1 MLYKILQENLPSLS
15 IKTASKLSII
25 IAVTFNN
32 KSCSAVIQTAISKRH
47 TGKRGLRVLERIRR
61 SEDPG
66 PKEDHRG
73 PKEDSIIED
82 PRDDHITEYQREDA
96 ITNDDLERTLSIR
109 PQTGPFTNTI
119 LRISRESKKK

>member
-1 MLYKILQENLPSLS
+1 MPSLS

-82 PRDDHITEYQREDA
+82 PRDDHITENPRQDPSMRTLEE
-96 ITNDDLERTLSIR
+96 TLLLRSLERSLPLSTKER
-109 PQTGPFTNTI
+109 M
-119 LRISRESKKK
+119 L